1 MWNKAFH
8 TCRKC
13 KTKWAWEVWGFRYLN
28 CPVCGT
34 RMTDEEVKF
43 SLERVMMK

>member
-8 TCRKC
+8 CCRKC
-13 KTKWAWEVWGFRYLN
+13 KTKWAWAVWGTRYLN
-28 CPVCGT
+28 CPTCKM

-43 SLERVMMK
+43 ALERVMMK